1 MNARTPFWP
10 LFKNELEIGWFIAIA
25 GVGML
30 LAFYWF
36 MLGAFPYVLLFAATT
51 AQGNLAQ
58 LFDAGFVPIMLFLMG
73 AWLCAVMIYAT
84 IPNFSDLLDPSV
96 VAPCSL
102 RLPSLEYLFTRAI
115 NRRLLFRARTAVFFI
130 LVLTPLFLSL
140 AIAPF
145 APQTRFGLADPTSPA
160 AVRRYEQYQK
170 AFPASHPA
178 MNHAM
183 PGQIT
188 VPLGAAAFIAWLAW
202 FGTFASVLLQAYGA
216 LIAKW
221 ITPNPWR
228 TALFA
233 AAPLLAMVGCVLLLT
248 RTSLNVRV
256 DICERSFLLFST
268 YPIPL
273 VIALAAL
280 AAALQI
286 WCERRFSK
294 LEIL

>member
-10 LFKNELEIGWFIAIA
+10 LFKNELEIGWFAPIA
-25 GVGML
+25 GVVML

-36 MLGAFPYVLLFAATT
+36 MLGALPYVFLFGSTT

-58 LFDAGFVPIMLFLMG
+58 LFDAGFVPIMLFLIG
-73 AWLCAVMIYAT
+73 AWLSAT
-84 IPNFSDLLDPSV
+84 MMYTMIPNFSDLLEQGV

-102 RLPSLEYLFTRAI
+102 RLPLLEYLFTRAI
-115 NRRLLFRARTAVFFI
+115 NRRLLFRARTAIFFI

-145 APQTRFGLADPTSPA
+145 APPTRFGVADPTSPA
-160 AVRRYEQYQK
+160 AVHRYEQYQK

-188 VPLGAAAFIAWLAW
+188 VPLGAAAFIAWLTW

-216 LIAKW
+216 FIAKW
-221 ITPNPWR
+221 VNPNQWR
-228 TALFA
+228 TLSLAT
-233 AAPLLAMVGCVLLLT
+233 APLIAILLCMFLLM
-248 RTSLNVRV
+248 RTSFSVRL
-256 DICERSFLLFST
+256 DICERSFLFFAT
-268 YPIPL
+268 YPVPL